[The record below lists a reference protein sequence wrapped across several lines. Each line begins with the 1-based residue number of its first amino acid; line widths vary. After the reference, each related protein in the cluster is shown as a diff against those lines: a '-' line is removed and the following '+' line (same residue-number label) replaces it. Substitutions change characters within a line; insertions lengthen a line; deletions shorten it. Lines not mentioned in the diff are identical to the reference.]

1 MIIYDIVHHYEGD
14 LCNSYYTCILVNLY
28 KSYWHYIAMQWLLMI
43 LFLIIRTDK

>member
-14 LCNSYYTCILVNLY
+14 LCNSYYPNLH

-43 LFLIIRTDK
+43 LLSIIRTDKY